1 MDHDHTIK
9 YQETYNANSQGN
21 CSDPYNSLF

>member
-21 CSDPYNSLF
+21 CNDSYNSLF